1 MAVLPITKLG
11 NPILRQI
18 SRTVDPAD
26 IATAEFRRLVKDMT
40 ETMFDA
46 NGIGIA
52 APQVNVGLQVAII
65 NAKDDPFPIINP
77 VIIKRSI
84 RKNSAEEGCLS
95 IPGVFGIVPR
105 PSTVTVRYLDR
116 RGAVVTQELS
126 GLFARVFQHEI
137 DHLNGKLF
145 IDRAKKITEGSL
157 T

>member
-95 IPGVFGIVPR
+95 IPGVFGIAPR

-145 IDRAKKITEGSL
+145 IDRAKKISEGSL

>member
-1 MAVLPITKLG
+1 MAILAITKLG
-11 NPILRQI
+11 NPILRQV
-18 SRTVDPAD
+18 SREVEPAM
-26 IATAEFRRLVKDMT
+26 IATDEFKKLITDMT

-65 NAKDDPFPIINP
+65 NAKDAPFPIINP
-77 VIIKRSI
+77 VIVKHSI

-116 RGAVVTQELS
+116 QGTIVTQQLS
-126 GLFARVFQHEI
+126 GLYARVFQHEI

>member
-26 IATAEFRRLVKDMT
+26 IATAEFRRLVKDLT

-77 VIIKRSI
+77 VITKHSI

-116 RGAVVTQELS
+116 RGAVVIQELS